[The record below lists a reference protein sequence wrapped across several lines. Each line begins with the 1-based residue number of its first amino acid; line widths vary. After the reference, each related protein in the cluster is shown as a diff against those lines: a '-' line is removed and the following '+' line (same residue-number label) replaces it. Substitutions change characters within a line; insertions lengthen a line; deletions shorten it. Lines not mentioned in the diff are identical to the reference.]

1 MAKYNTYKYLETS
14 TQRGYSTVNGCLQ
27 QQIHFR
33 LHSKCSSRFASWLS
47 GYTTDWTLRPWI
59 LYRNLIQVFWGK
71 LIRPNNGSFLTERY
85 WVAVSTAWC
94 WYSSRKGSL
103 RLHTSTKAF
112 IQIIFFF
119 FKPNEFER
127 SVIFMLAPVL
137 YIKYRGTG
145 HKTSLVE
152 VTTQ

>member
-1 MAKYNTYKYLETS
+1 MAKYNTYKYPETS

-85 WVAVSTAWC
+85 WVAVSTASC

-119 FKPNEFER
+119 LNQMNLKGQWFLCWPQFYISSKGERVTKPWWR
-127 SVIFMLAPVL
+127 
-137 YIKYRGTG
+137 
-145 HKTSLVE
+145 
-152 VTTQ
+152 

>member
-112 IQIIFFF
+112 IQIIFFLNQMSLKGQWF
-119 FKPNEFER
+119 LCWPQFYISSTGERVTKPPWWR
-127 SVIFMLAPVL
+127 
-137 YIKYRGTG
+137 
-145 HKTSLVE
+145 
-152 VTTQ
+152 